1 MRQIVPAAAL
11 ALAMGSVAHAQIAP
25 AFSVGRGGPSGLD
38 PQFLYN
44 NSDNPG
50 FPTAFAAGPAS
61 GLVMGDAVNG
71 FSQRELVTQF
81 LLCFSVD
88 TSSTGLPG
96 LDPVDNFLFA
106 PYNVTDQATKAQ
118 AGGSA
123 FLSTKA
129 FDRSGML
136 GRGQSMRD
144 RNNVL
149 AINQSPTYTSD
160 FGLRSVF
167 SPDADAT
174 GSPMDDV
181 AGGGSKG
188 ALSSGGPLFF
198 TVDDE
203 STSYN
208 RNDII
213 IDPTPLFPDDAGGDE
228 RTFLFASDLGL
239 GALDDINAMSIFD
252 TDADGFFSD
261 GDQLLFSLTPVSPL
275 LGTMGWS
282 AADVLTFSFGDAAAS
297 RFALASDLGLA
308 EGDNLDMLELVP
320 LAGTAENTI
329 LQKIAPLPA
338 PGSVALLGTVFAFGC
353 SRRRRS

>member
-1 MRQIVPAAAL
+1 MRQFIPPAAAL
-11 ALAMGSVAHAQIAP
+11 LALGSVAHAQIAP

-44 NSDNPG
+44 NTDTPG
-50 FPTAFAAGPAS
+50 FPSAFAAGPAS

-71 FSQRELVTQF
+71 FSQRESVNEF

-88 TSSTGLPG
+88 TLSTGLAG
-96 LDPVDNFLFA
+96 LDPVGKFPFA
-106 PYNVTDQATKAQ
+106 PYNVTDQATKGQ

-129 FDRSGML
+129 FDRRGML
-136 GRGQSMRD
+136 GRPQSMRD

-149 AINQSPTYTSD
+149 AINQSPTYPAD
-160 FGLRSVF
+160 FGLLSAF
-167 SPDADAT
+167 GPDADAT
-174 GSPMDDV
+174 GNPMDDV
-181 AGGGSKG
+181 EGGGSKG
-188 ALSSGGPLFF
+188 ALSSGGPLYF
-198 TVDDE
+198 TVDNE
-203 STSYN
+203 SASYN

-213 IDPTPLFPDDAGGDE
+213 IDPTPLFPDNAGGDE
-228 RTFLFASDLGL
+228 RVFASAIDLGL
-239 GALDDINAMSIFD
+239 GAMDDIDAMSVFD

-275 LGTMGWS
+275 LGAMGWS
-282 AADVLTFSFGDAAAS
+282 AADVLTFSFGDAGVS
-297 RFALASDLGLA
+297 RFALASDLGLDV
-308 EGDNLDMLELVP
+308 GDNLNMLELVP

-338 PGSVALLGTVFAFGC
+338 PGAVALLGTVLALGC
-353 SRRRRS
+353 SRRRRG

>member
-1 MRQIVPAAAL
+1 MRQIAPAAVL
-11 ALAMGSVAHAQIAP
+11 VLAMGGAAHAQIAP
-25 AFSVGRGGPSGLD
+25 AFSVGREGPSTLD

-44 NSDNPG
+44 NIDNPG
-50 FPTAFAAGPAS
+50 FPTAFAAGSAS
-61 GLVMGDAVNG
+61 GLVGGDAVNG

-88 TSSTGLPG
+88 TFSTGLFG
-96 LDPVDNFLFA
+96 LDPVDNFPLA
-106 PYNVTDQATKAQ
+106 PYNVTDQATKGQ

-129 FDRSGML
+129 FDRRGML

-149 AINQSPTYTSD
+149 AINQSPEYVAD
-160 FGLRSVF
+160 FGLLSAF
-167 SPDADAT
+167 SPDADAS
-174 GSPMDDV
+174 GSPMDNIE
-181 AGGGSKG
+181 GGGSEG

-213 IDPTPLFPDDAGGDE
+213 IDPTPLYPDQSGGDE
-228 RTFLFASDLGL
+228 SVFLPATVLGL
-239 GALDDINAMSIFD
+239 GTSDDIDAMAVFD

-275 LGTMGWS
+275 LGAMGWS
-282 AADVLTFSFGDAAAS
+282 AADVLTFSFGDIEPS

-308 EGDNLDMLELVP
+308 AGDNLDMLELVP
-320 LAGTAENTI
+320 LRGTAENTI
-329 LQKIAPLPA
+329 LQKLAPLPA
-338 PGSVALLGTVFAFGC
+338 PGSVALLGTVFVLGC
-353 SRRRRS
+353 SRRRR